1 MKIGYFQ
8 KIYLVIILIIISIA
22 FIFGLLGKKS
32 RLGYFQDIDLGVDD
46 TLHINGFDIIRFY
59 YKDYDFDNV
68 NYPNFNLQN
77 LRRNN
82 IPYTLVEKIL
92 IYKTNIFNFTNSIEY
107 YKKEFFYLKEVSNY
121 VFTNTF
127 LDTKTLKNIISNS
140 IKNSLFYL
148 NLNCF
153 IEDNNIIYI
162 TSTNDINNYIYTNSE
177 ITNYL
182 YSMKLGYYSKIFRN
196 SDLYGVYIDT
206 NKVLSYFDYI
216 KYVKMNIGGSPYG
229 TIISDK
235 VILNNIDDISYI
247 LKLKLDIII
256 YLLIFFILLCLIH
269 YYIYLNNINILQH
282 KSNIFIILF
291 LLSFILSI
299 IFNIFQ
305 YGVLLFFILFL
316 YLLFHFFIYI
326 KKLSNEEYTFIIFT
340 IFIISL
346 LSFIHFQLIEPGFFQ
361 HTDSVS
367 VMNEGLLLKGN
378 NAHPRIIGYLLGVLY
393 NIFGYHSYYI
403 FFINLFLW
411 YFSLFIIIVSLY
423 LKYKNKYIILLVFLT
438 FLSEIFFALIWHIRD
453 ITATLFVF
461 ASYSII
467 FSVILLNIK
476 NINIKLYVYLLS
488 FILLITGMLWRH
500 NFIVTIYP
508 IFIYIFIDFLSNL
521 NIKSIK
527 KHIINFS
534 ILMISAAIILLLTY
548 KLFPIITKSD
558 TSDNYSTTHL
568 FLLQIVA
575 CAVPNN
581 DDSLIPKDWYE
592 DNRTFEYVKYVY
604 SISKFNADNLSAPW
618 IENRPFRTHNLDGLV
633 KVWVKYIT
641 KYPLDYLKHIFN
653 FSIKYIF
660 YTDFYFRIPSDHLQG
675 SGEKYLEKFINND
688 NFFINIVEKKVT
700 LSPIESKI
708 YSLLYKI
715 LPEIKYTVIFVFIS
729 FLLLFLSLFII
740 IKNKYYTNRLLLFT
754 FSTSLSSVATICI
767 VILFTPVI
775 TYRYIYPITLISI
788 ISLISF
794 ITFIYDNKKINKVN

>member
-1 MKIGYFQ
+1 MKIGSFQ

-32 RLGYFQDIDLGVDD
+32 RLGYFQDIELKVED
-46 TLHINGFDIIRFY
+46 TLNLNGFDIIRFY

-68 NYPNFNLQN
+68 NYPNFNLKS
-77 LRRNN
+77 LRRTR
-82 IPYTLVEKIL
+82 IPYTWVEKIL
-92 IYKTNIFNFTNSIEY
+92 IYNTNIFNFTNSIEY

-127 LDTKTLKNIISNS
+127 FDTKTLKKIISNS
-140 IKNSLFYL
+140 IKNSLFYSDL
-148 NLNCF
+148 NFF

-196 SDLYGVYIDT
+196 SDLYRVYIDT
-206 NKVLSYFDYI
+206 NKVVSEFDNI
-216 KYVKMNIGGSPYG
+216 LKVRMNGYGSPFG
-229 TIISDK
+229 VIVSDK
-235 VILNNIDDISYI
+235 VISNKIDGILYT
-247 LKLKLDIII
+247 LKLKLHII
-256 YLLIFFILLCLIH
+256 YLISFFVLLYLISYFICR
-269 YYIYLNNINILQH
+269 NNID
-282 KSNIFIILF
+282 IFKYRSTIYITLF
-291 LLSFILSI
+291 LIVFILSI
-299 IFNIFQ
+299 ILNVFYI
-305 YGVLLFFILFL
+305 GLLLLSILFI
-316 YLLFHFFIYI
+316 YLLFNFFIYI
-326 KKLSNEEYTFIIFT
+326 KKLSNEEYLFIVFT
-340 IFIISL
+340 VFIISILFLFNFEL
-346 LSFIHFQLIEPGFFQ
+346 LEPGFF
-361 HTDSVS
+361 HYTDPTSS
-367 VMNEGLLLKGN
+367 MLEGFLLKGN
-378 NAHPRIIGYLLGVLY
+378 NSHPRIIGYLLGVLY

-423 LKYKNKYIILLVFLT
+423 LKYKNKYVILLVFLT
-438 FLSEIFFALIWHIRD
+438 FLSEIFFALIWHVRD
-453 ITATLFVF
+453 ITATLFIF

-467 FSVILLNIK
+467 FALILLDLK
-476 NINIKLYVYLLS
+476 NINIKSYIYLLF

-527 KHIINFS
+527 KYIINFS
-534 ILMISAAIILLLTY
+534 ILMISVAIILLFIY

-581 DDSLIPKDWYE
+581 DDSLIPDEWYE
-592 DNRTFEYVKYVY
+592 KGKKFDNVIDIYNYDKL
-604 SISKFNADNLSAPW
+604 NADNLSAPW
-618 IENRPFRTHNLDGLV
+618 IENRPFRTHNLEGLE
-633 KVWVKYIT
+633 KVWIRYIF
-641 KYPLDYLKHIFN
+641 KYPLSYINHIINVVKNYIIRANFNFRLSVYSLEMDSSEYLKMF
-653 FSIKYIF
+653 
-660 YTDFYFRIPSDHLQG
+660 L
-675 SGEKYLEKFINND
+675 ND
-688 NFFINIVEKKVT
+688 TKLFENLIEKKVT

-715 LPEIKYTVIFVFIS
+715 LPAIKYTVIFVFIS

-775 TYRYIYPITLISI
+775 TYRYIYPIILISI

-794 ITFIYDNKKINKVN
+794 ITFIFDNKKINKGN